1 MSRNQLKEFNI
12 PEHGSRSV
20 RMREKWISLGENG
33 ASVLQKLILGSQGGP
48 KMEPRWLKME
58 ARWLKMG
65 PRWFKMEPRGA
76 QDGAKMAQGRRKK
89 EEIRKKKEE
98 RRKKGRR
105 NKEKSRGCESVSKK
119 EEQEPRQTQNKKNLY
134 IKTPDQ
140 PHLRH
145 HISIA
150 V

>member
-1 MSRNQLKEFNI
+1 MSKNELKEFKI
-12 PEHGSRSV
+12 PENGSRSV

-33 ASVLQKLILGSQGGP
+33 ASGLQKLILGSQGGP

-58 ARWLKMG
+58 PRWLKMG

-89 EEIRKKKEE
+89 EERRKKKEE
-98 RRKKGRR
+98 RRQNR
-105 NKEKSRGCESVSKK
+105 KK
-119 EEQEPRQTQNKKNLY
+119 EQIKK
-134 IKTPDQ
+134 Q
-140 PHLRH
+140 R
-145 HISIA
+145 